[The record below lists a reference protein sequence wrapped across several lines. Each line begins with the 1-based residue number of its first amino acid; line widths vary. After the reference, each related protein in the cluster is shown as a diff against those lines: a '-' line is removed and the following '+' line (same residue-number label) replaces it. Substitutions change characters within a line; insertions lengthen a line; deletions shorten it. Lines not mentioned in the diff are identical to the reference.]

1 MKHEKAGWKEK
12 AKRAAAKEAVKRVE
26 DGFVLGLGSGSTAA
40 YAIREIGK
48 RIREEKLKVW
58 AVPTS
63 YQALLLATENHIP
76 LTTLYEHPEIDLTID
91 GADQI
96 DAELNMIKGGGGAL
110 TREKIVA
117 SASKKVIIVADE
129 TKLVKKLGVNN
140 CPVPVEVLPFA
151 VSYVAREIE
160 KLGGKPVLRKSE
172 SKVGPTVTDNG
183 NFVIDAYFGSIET
196 PDKLHAKLK
205 SVSGVIENGLFIDI
219 ADIVIL
225 GGKEGIREIKKTS
238 I

>member
-1 MKHEKAGWKEK
+1 MRHEKTEWKEK
-12 AKRAAAKEAVKRVE
+12 AKKAAAKEAAKHVE
-26 DGFVLGLGSGSTAA
+26 DGFILGLGSGSTAA

-48 RIREEKLKVW
+48 RIREEELEVL

-96 DAELNMIKGGGGAL
+96 DSELNMIKGGGGAL

-117 SASKKVIIVADE
+117 SSSKKVIIVADE

-151 VSYVAREIE
+151 VPYVAREIT
-160 KLGGKPVLRKSE
+160 KLGGEPVLRE
-172 SKVGPTVTDNG
+172 SGKKVGPTVTDNG
-183 NFVIDAYFGSIET
+183 NFLIDAYFGSIET
-196 PDKLHAKLK
+196 PRKLHAELK
-205 SVSGVIENGLFIDI
+205 IVSGVVENGLFIDTVN
-219 ADIVIL
+219 IVIL
-225 GGKEGIREIKKTS
+225 GGKEGIREIEKK
-238 I
+238 